1 MRELIINIERA
12 DCESE
17 LMMDIQ
23 KYEMYVKLW
32 ELYCEG
38 GIAIENFKRAWFAT
52 SSVPRLETL
61 EALAEVGPCLTLL
74 GILGAWYQIDIG

>member
-1 MRELIINIERA
+1 MT
-12 DCESE
+12 
-17 LMMDIQ
+17 DIQ
-23 KYEMYVKLW
+23 TYEMYVKLW
-32 ELYCEG
+32 GLSLTVLFE
-38 GIAIENFKRAWFAT
+38 GIAIENFKAAWFLT

>member
-1 MRELIINIERA
+1 MRAVFNSAIA
-12 DCESE
+12 
-17 LMMDIQ
+17 
-23 KYEMYVKLW
+23 
-32 ELYCEG
+32 
-38 GIAIENFKRAWFAT
+38 IAIENFKRAWFAT